1 MEIQD
6 LILIFW
12 LNFSAIFNQDP
23 SSLPQRGSEIHINVL
38 TTTVDPVVQLVP
50 VSVPT
55 SNYGTTKK

>member
-38 TTTVDPVVQLVP
+38 
-50 VSVPT
+50 
-55 SNYGTTKK
+55 NYYGWSSCSASAGIGTN